1 MEGIPYAMEGLSSL
15 TSSASVL
22 TAVKSTTITGCAR
35 IGSWGRVGDI
45 TTCLPN

>member
-1 MEGIPYAMEGLSSL
+1 MEGLSRVSSF
-15 TSSASVL
+15 TSSVL
-22 TAVKSTTITGCAR
+22 TELCQIQDNTGCAR

>member
-1 MEGIPYAMEGLSSL
+1 MEGLSIL
-15 TSSASVL
+15 TGSVL
-22 TAVKSTTITGCAR
+22 TAVKSRTNTGCAR

>member
-1 MEGIPYAMEGLSSL
+1 MEGLRSL
-15 TSSASVL
+15 TSSVL
-22 TAVKSTTITGCAR
+22 SFDSCQIQDNTGCAR